1 MAQANR
7 TVILRRLNGAFRL
20 VLGSSLLLVT
30 GCYTCDHS
38 EYPLSES
45 DLYSACSM
53 AYFSQGLL
61 IQNNQHQNTNAN
73 YRVAEASLRTALLFD
88 PRNREAV
95 IALAGNLYKQKRAD
109 DVYPLLANY
118 LTYVPHDEELQLEAI
133 RLLSRTNGYAR
144 AKSHAQQLYQRA
156 PDNFD
161 YQVLTVEL
169 SFLSGDISDGIRL
182 LKKSRSPELAYQFL
196 IAYLQRNAGPD
207 LLLALAELVC
217 DMAPPGTPVY
227 RTALLIAAN
236 QYQQKNN
243 YADAVERYL
252 TLAHFDPQDTLS
264 LRSLGEVIQAAPCYT
279 AEIEEQLHDIP
290 GVFSFVR
297 AASMIAATNAVP
309 VPDAVFPL
317 LKDYEHARLRAGYF
331 PAELYYLW
339 AAGLYLESTRND
351 DELDAFIQNALV
363 VHPASNPLKNTL
375 AYAWSIRG
383 KNLPQALA
391 LINQVLA
398 EPKEAENPA
407 YIDTKGWILFK
418 MGRNYEALQLIL
430 KAAERD
436 NREPEILNHLGD
448 VLLAVGRQ
456 SEAVEAWKKSVAI
469 KPDAA
474 IEEKIK
480 RLAPTTVK

>member
-7 TVILRRLNGAFRL
+7 TVMLRRLNGAFRL

-61 IQNNQHQNTNAN
+61 IQNNQQQNTNAN

-88 PRNREAV
+88 PRNREAL
-95 IALAGNLYKQKRAD
+95 IALAGNLYHQKRTG
-109 DVYPLLANY
+109 DVYPVLASY
-118 LTYVPHDEELQLEAI
+118 LQHVPNDEEIHLEAI
-133 RLLSRTNGYAR
+133 RLLSRKNDYAL
-144 AKSHAQQLYQRA
+144 AYQHAQALYRLT

-161 YQVLTVEL
+161 YQVLLVEFAL
-169 SFLSGDISDGIRL
+169 LSGDSSGGIRI
-182 LKKSRSPELAYQFL
+182 LKTIGNPELAYQFL
-196 IAYLQRNAGPD
+196 IAYLQRGSD
-207 LLLALAELVC
+207 HQLLRQLAELSC
-217 DMAPPGTPVY
+217 AMLPEDTHAY

-236 QYQQKNN
+236 QYQQEEH
-243 YADAVERYL
+243 YADAVERYIAL
-252 TLAHFDPQDTLS
+252 QHLDPQETLS
-264 LRSLGEVIQAAPCYT
+264 LRSLGEVIRAAPDFT
-279 AEIEEQLHDIP
+279 PTIEKQLNDIP
-290 GVFSFVR
+290 GTFSLVQ
-297 AASMIAATNAVP
+297 AASLISTADNAAP
-309 VPDAVFPL
+309 VPEQVFTL
-317 LKDYEHARLRAGYF
+317 LAHYENARMRAGYF
-331 PAELYYLW
+331 PSEMYYLW
-339 AAGLYLESTRND
+339 VAGLYMDANRDKALET
-351 DELDAFIQNALV
+351 LIKKALI
-363 VHPASNPLKNTL
+363 VHPASSSLKNTL
-375 AYAWSIRG
+375 AYAWSVRE
-383 KNLPQALA
+383 KNLAEALI

-398 EPKEAENPA
+398 DPKEAENPA

-436 NREPEILNHLGD
+436 NREPEILAHLGD

-469 KPDAA
+469 KPDGA

-480 RLAPTTVK
+480 RYAPKATK